1 MSLIKANA
9 VQIGQSPTATQNFT
23 LAVPSA
29 PDGTIKLAR
38 GNAGATTQDV
48 LNVDASGNVSFA
60 GTTGLGNISNSTAIA
75 TGSTTARSLANRFAD
90 VANVLDFGA
99 VGDGST
105 DNNAAILA
113 AIATGKPIWF
123 PENNIN
129 QYRFST
135 SITTTNNTEIY
146 TDNSVQLYYTGSTGA
161 AINLVGSKIKIS
173 LGEVLAPNAPYA
185 IRYYNLEFSE
195 ISIRR
200 PGSCQQTCIY
210 HDGDLQTAN
219 AGNNRWIV
227 EDVQAGSV
235 PYGIRIKNSTSFSLE
250 GEIWD
255 VKVIFSATNTAFR
268 IGESSTNNLCRWN
281 TYRIAA
287 DAQGITPLLIDVYQ
301 DSNNIELIN
310 WAGLVSPPIA
320 HVRFNTGT
328 GNNMFLSGPGVQDP
342 IQVLDNGTNFC
353 FVQGDAGQRIFK
365 GQLLLGIPAG
375 GTTTDFQVGS
385 NRPSGDIIA
394 AFENTSNN
402 NNITKYASIALRGR
416 DTVNSGKNVAQLMSI
431 PQDADWN
438 NATTV
443 IYGRNSNALSP
454 YAFLGGNGSPENS
467 VVAPVGAIYT
477 RRDGGAGTTLY
488 VKQSGSGNT
497 GWVAK

>member
-1 MSLIKANA
+1 MSLILDGTSGLFGN
-9 VQIGQSPTATQNFT
+9 VTGGDISGNFIGLNGNGSSLTAT
-23 LAVPSA
+23 
-29 PDGTIKLAR
+29 
-38 GNAGATTQDV
+38 
-48 LNVDASGNVSFA
+48 
-60 GTTGLGNISNSTAIA
+60 A

-255 VKVIFSATNTAFR
+255 VKVIFSATTTGIR
-268 IGESSTNNLCRWN
+268 IGENATNNLCRWN
-281 TYRIAA
+281 TYRIAV
-287 DAQGITPLLIDVYQ
+287 DAQGITPMLVDIYQ
-301 DSNNIELIN
+301 DFNFIELIN

-320 HVRFNTGT
+320 HARFNTGT
-328 GNNMFLSGPGVQDP
+328 GNNFLFSGSGVQDP
-342 IQVLDNGTNFC
+342 IVVLDNGLNFWT
-353 FVQGDAGQRIFK
+353 GSADAGERIFGGRVLVYK
-365 GQLLLGIPAG
+365 SASSGIDACIV
-375 GTTTDFQVGS
+375 Q
-385 NRPSGDIIA
+385 
-394 AFENTSNN
+394 NTSTANN
-402 NNITKYASIALRGR
+402 TTKYIGNALWGR
-416 DTVNSGKNVAQLMSI
+416 DTINTGKQVASFRAI
-431 PQDADWN
+431 PIDANWN
-438 NATTV
+438 NSYIQIKGRISDAEVNTLTL
-443 IYGRNSNALSP
+443 YGL
-454 YAFLGGNGSPENS
+454 GSPENALS
-467 VVAPVGAIYT
+467 APVGSIYT

-488 VKQSGSGNT
+488 VKESGSGNT